1 MDAPLI
7 VVSSLLASVVTFS
20 AASKLTHRPA
30 VVESYRG
37 AGVPESWLNGLA
49 AVLIAGALGLIAG
62 IFWPMAGLAAAGGL
76 AVYFLLAVGFHIRA
90 NDTRHAV
97 TPAVLAGVAVAV
109 RGVASRLTAIS
120 VGAAKAT

>member
-49 AVLIAGALGLIAG
+49 ALLIAGALGLIAG

-76 AVYFLLAVGFHIRA
+76 AIYFLVAIGFHIRA
-90 NDTRHAV
+90 NDTRHAI

-109 RGVASRLTAIS
+109 VALQVI
-120 VGAAKAT
+120 